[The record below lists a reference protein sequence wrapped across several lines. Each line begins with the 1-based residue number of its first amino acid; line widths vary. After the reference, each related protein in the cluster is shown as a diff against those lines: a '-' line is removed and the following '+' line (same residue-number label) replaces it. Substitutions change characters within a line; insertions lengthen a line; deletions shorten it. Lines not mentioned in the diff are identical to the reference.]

1 MLGFSYSSS
10 NKSKVHLRPK
20 KKEEMRIARL
30 GPINQEKPAVIVSD
44 TEAVFIDDVISDFNR
59 IELENS
65 AISKV
70 EKIDLSSRPKVKI
83 SDFRIGSPVARPT
96 KVICVGLNYAKHAVE
111 SGMTAPAEPVIF
123 MKAPDTVIGANDD
136 VVVPPNSQKTD
147 YEVEL
152 CIVIGNNALYLK
164 SPEDAASHILGY
176 TISQDISERHWQIER
191 SGQWVKGKSFPTFNP
206 MGPWIV
212 TKDELAKN
220 GLDPSNLALSCTI
233 DGEVRQ
239 NSRTDD
245 LIFGINHCVWYISQ
259 FMELKAGDVINTG
272 TPAGVGMGFKP
283 EKYLKGGE
291 NIVTTIEGI
300 GTIKNKVVNYK

>member
-44 TEAVFIDDVISDFNR
+44 TEAVFVDDVISDFNR

-65 AISKV
+65 AISKL
-70 EKIDLSSRPKVKI
+70 EKLDLSSRPKVKI

-152 CIVIGNNALYLK
+152 CVVIGKNALYLK
-164 SPEDAASHILGY
+164 SPEDAAAHILGY

-272 TPAGVGMGFKP
+272 TPEGVGFGFRP

>member
-1 MLGFSYSSS
+1 
-10 NKSKVHLRPK
+10 
-20 KKEEMRIARL
+20 MRIARL

-44 TEAVFIDDVISDFNR
+44 TEAVFVDDVISDFNR

-70 EKIDLSSRPKVKI
+70 EKLDLSTRPKVKI

-152 CIVIGNNALYLK
+152 CVVIGKNALYLK
-164 SPEDAASHILGY
+164 SPEDAAAHILGY

-272 TPAGVGMGFKP
+272 TPEGVGFGFRP

>member
-1 MLGFSYSSS
+1 VLGFSYSSS

-30 GPINQEKPAVIVSD
+30 GPINQEKPAVIVSN
-44 TEAVFIDDVISDFNR
+44 TEAVFVDDVISDFNR

-70 EKIDLSSRPKVKI
+70 EKLDLSTRPKVKI

-152 CIVIGNNALYLK
+152 CVVIGKNALYLK
-164 SPEDAASHILGY
+164 SPEDAAAHILGY

-259 FMELKAGDVINTG
+259 FMELKAGDVVNTG

>member
-1 MLGFSYSSS
+1 
-10 NKSKVHLRPK
+10 
-20 KKEEMRIARL
+20 MRIARL

-65 AISKV
+65 AISKL
-70 EKIDLSSRPKVKI
+70 EKLDLSSRPKVKI

-152 CIVIGNNALYLK
+152 CVVIGKNALYLK
-164 SPEDAASHILGY
+164 SPEDAAAHILGY

-272 TPAGVGMGFKP
+272 TPEGVGFGFRP